1 VNPDAVNTAQQDDRP
16 VSGRTTRVPSDLV
29 LASASPARLATLRA
43 AGMAP
48 RVVVSG
54 VDEDAV
60 TAALPDPSPASVCRA
75 LAEAKARVVAPSVP
89 GALVVGCD
97 SILELDGEIHGKPA
111 SVEEARARWARM
123 AGRTGTLLTGHCVID
138 TVSGREAAG
147 VGATTVRFGSPTPAE
162 LEAYLAT
169 GEPLRV
175 AGAFTIDGF
184 GGPFVDSIDGDPHT
198 VVGLSLPL
206 LRRLLGE
213 LDVRLT
219 ELWVTGNE
227 A

>member
-1 VNPDAVNTAQQDDRP
+1 V
-16 VSGRTTRVPSDLV
+16 TTVARRDLV

-43 AGMAP
+43 AGMGP

-60 TAALPDPSPASVCRA
+60 ASGLRDPSPRAVCQA
-75 LAEAKARVVAPSVP
+75 LAEAKARAVADGLPDS
-89 GALVVGCD
+89 LVVGCD
-97 SILELDGEIHGKPA
+97 SILELDGEIHGKPV
-111 SVEEARARWARM
+111 SVDEARARWARM

-138 TVSGREAAG
+138 TATGKEAAG
-147 VGATTVRFGSPTPAE
+147 VAATTVRFGRPTDAE
-162 LEAYLAT
+162 LDAYLAT

-213 LDVRLT
+213 LGVGIT
-219 ELWVTGNE
+219 ELWVTG
-227 A
+227 ADA